1 MQALSDRLSINQVSK
16 YINLNEVYNLEYN
29 TERPKLFIPE
39 YGRHFQK
46 MVDHAVAI
54 EDREERNKVAN
65 SIISVMGN
73 LQPHFRDVP
82 DFQHKLWDQL
92 FIMAD
97 FKLDVDSPFPITSK
111 EVLQQRPEPLE
122 YPQNHPK
129 YRFYG
134 NNIKRMI
141 DVAVKWE
148 EGDMRSGLEYAI
160 ANHMKKCYLV
170 WNKDTVEDS
179 VIFNHL
185 KELSDGKID
194 LAKSDESLTDS
205 GQFLKNRPSKSGS
218 SNTNRGKK
226 GQRGRKKR
234 Y

>member
-1 MQALSDRLSINQVSK
+1 MNTV
-16 YINLNEVYNLEYN
+16 ENLEYN
-29 TERPKLFIPE
+29 TERPPLHIPE

-46 MVDHAVAI
+46 MVDYAVQI
-54 EDREERNKVAN
+54 EDREERNNVAQA
-65 SIISVMGN
+65 IIGVMGN
-73 LQPHFRDVP
+73 LQPHLRDVP

-92 FIMAD
+92 FIMSD

-111 EVLQQRPEPLE
+111 ETLQQRPDPLE

-148 EGDMRSGLEYAI
+148 KGDLRDGLEYAI
-160 ANHMKKCYLV
+160 ANHMKKCYLN

-179 VIFNHL
+179 VIFAHL
-185 KELSDGKID
+185 NELSKGEID
-194 LAKSDESLTDS
+194 LADDGENLTESN
-205 GQFLKNRPSKSGS
+205 QFLKNRPQKSNRNNKKGQRS
-218 SNTNRGKK
+218 NRGKK
-226 GQRGRKKR
+226 RH
-234 Y
+234 

>member
-1 MQALSDRLSINQVSK
+1 
-16 YINLNEVYNLEYN
+16 
-29 TERPKLFIPE
+29 
-39 YGRHFQK
+39 
-46 MVDHAVAI
+46 
-54 EDREERNKVAN
+54 
-65 SIISVMGN
+65 
-73 LQPHFRDVP
+73 
-82 DFQHKLWDQL
+82 
-92 FIMAD
+92 MAD